1 MVTIHYREI
10 ICDGCD
16 EMEILDSDYPLDLTQ
31 FAQICGQSPEWVLAL
46 LDNDILPMRASPE
59 LPQFIGEDVGRA
71 RRAYRLQRDFEA
83 SLPAVAVMLDLLDEV
98 KQLRRQL
105 RHPTP
110 PDL

>member
-10 ICDGCD
+10 ICDGCK
-16 EMEILDSDYPLDLTQ
+16 EMEILDNDYPLDLNQ
-31 FAQICGQSPEWVLAL
+31 FAHICGQSPDWILAL
-46 LDNDILPMRASPE
+46 LDHDILPLRSNVE
-59 LPQFIGEDVGRA
+59 QPQFTDEDVGRA

-98 KQLRRQL
+98 KQLRRRIQ
-105 RHPTP
+105 RATP